1 LNLVSIDFSIN
12 SPGICLYKDGKPH
25 FISFLK
31 PKTGT
36 KKEQKLQE
44 EMAMLNDV
52 TLIYQQEPDIKK
64 QELTRVLRHRDISK
78 GVCDIIA
85 DHTDPTQPYAFYFEG
100 SSYGTSRFGT
110 NSLID
115 LASASSILKSDMIDR
130 FDVKEMEVYAP
141 TTIKKFAGK
150 GNMSKLD
157 MWEAFLCLETL
168 NQSELFKFCQQ
179 FKGDK
184 KIMKPLDDLV
194 DAYYLLEYVNS
205 LQTNSTSQA

>member
-1 LNLVSIDFSIN
+1 LNLVAIDFSIN

-44 EMAMLNDV
+44 EMAMLDDV

-78 GVCDIIA
+78 GVCDIIEE
-85 DHTDPTQPYAFYFEG
+85 HTDPTQPYAFYFEG

-130 FDVKEMEVYAP
+130 FDVAEMEVYAP

-157 MWEAFLCLETL
+157 MWDAFLCLETL
-168 NQSELFKFCQQ
+168 NHSKLFKFCQQ

-194 DAYYLLEYVNS
+194 DAYFLLEYVSS

>member
-1 LNLVSIDFSIN
+1 
-12 SPGICLYKDGKPH
+12 
-25 FISFLK
+25 
-31 PKTGT
+31 
-36 KKEQKLQE
+36 
-44 EMAMLNDV
+44 MAMLDDV
-52 TLIYQQEPDIKK
+52 TLIYQEEPDIKK

-78 GVCDIIA
+78 GVCDIIEE
-85 DHTDPTQPYAFYFEG
+85 HTDPTQPYAFYFEG

-115 LASASSILKSDMIDR
+115 LASASSILKSDIIDR

>member
-1 LNLVSIDFSIN
+1 MNLVSIDFSIN

-44 EMAMLNDV
+44 EMAMLDDV

>member
-44 EMAMLNDV
+44 EMAMLDDV

>member
-1 LNLVSIDFSIN
+1 LNLVAIDFSIN

-31 PKTGT
+31 PKSGT

-44 EMAMLNDV
+44 EMAMLDDV

-78 GVCDIIA
+78 GICDIIEN
-85 DHTDPTQPYAFYFEG
+85 HTDPTQPYAFYFEG

-130 FDVKEMEVYAP
+130 FDVAEMEVYAP

-179 FKGDK
+179 FKGAK

-194 DAYYLLEYVNS
+194 DAYYLLEYVSS

>member
-1 LNLVSIDFSIN
+1 MNLVSIDFSIN

-44 EMAMLNDV
+44 EMAMLDDV
-52 TLIYQQEPDIKK
+52 TLIYQQEPDITK

-78 GVCDIIA
+78 GVCDIIEE
-85 DHTDPTQPYAFYFEG
+85 HTDPTQPYAFYFEG

-168 NQSELFKFCQQ
+168 NHSELFKFCQE
-179 FKGDK
+179 FEGAK

>member
-1 LNLVSIDFSIN
+1 MNLVSIDFSIN

-44 EMAMLNDV
+44 EMAMLDDV
-52 TLIYQQEPDIKK
+52 TLIYQQEPDITK

-78 GVCDIIA
+78 GVCDIIEE
-85 DHTDPTQPYAFYFEG
+85 HTDPTQPYAFYFEG

-168 NQSELFKFCQQ
+168 NHSELFKFCQQ

>member
-1 LNLVSIDFSIN
+1 MNLVSIDFSIN

-44 EMAMLNDV
+44 EMAMLDDV
-52 TLIYQQEPDIKK
+52 TLIYQQEPDITK

-78 GVCDIIA
+78 GVCDIIEE
-85 DHTDPTQPYAFYFEG
+85 HTDPTQPYAFYFEG

-168 NQSELFKFCQQ
+168 NHSELFKFCQQ

-194 DAYYLLEYVNS
+194 DAYFLLEYVSS

>member
-1 LNLVSIDFSIN
+1 MNLVSIDFSIN

-44 EMAMLNDV
+44 EMAMLDDV
-52 TLIYQQEPDIKK
+52 TLIYQQEPDITK

-78 GVCDIIA
+78 GVCDIIEE
-85 DHTDPTQPYAFYFEG
+85 HTDPTQPYAFYFEG

>member
-1 LNLVSIDFSIN
+1 MNLVSIDFSIN

-44 EMAMLNDV
+44 EMAMLDDV
-52 TLIYQQEPDIKK
+52 TLIYQQEPDITK

-78 GVCDIIA
+78 GVCDIIEE
-85 DHTDPTQPYAFYFEG
+85 HTDPTQPYAFYFEG

-168 NQSELFKFCQQ
+168 NHSELFKFCQQ

-194 DAYYLLEYVNS
+194 DAYYLLEYVSS

>member
-1 LNLVSIDFSIN
+1 MNLVSIDFSIN

-44 EMAMLNDV
+44 EMAMLDDV
-52 TLIYQQEPDIKK
+52 TLIYQEEPDIKK
-64 QELTRVLRHRDISK
+64 QELTRVLRHRYISK
-78 GVCDIIA
+78 GVCDIIEE
-85 DHTDPTQPYAFYFEG
+85 HTDPTQPYAFYFEG

-194 DAYYLLEYVNS
+194 DAYFLLEYVSS

>member
-1 LNLVSIDFSIN
+1 MNLVSIDFSIN

-44 EMAMLNDV
+44 EMAMLDDV

-78 GVCDIIA
+78 GVCDIIEE
-85 DHTDPTQPYAFYFEG
+85 HTDPTQPYAFYFEG